1 MVKYGFCS
9 AGYPPLA
16 GVTKGRGWTLNN
28 LLKLF
33 SSIFFLLLFH
43 GALAQTL
50 GERIDG
56 PANVRSAPNGE
67 LTFSLNNN
75 VLVGAGPIQND
86 WAEIQITIEIPLKI
100 KDKYSL
106 DSGKAIVDI
115 AGNTLGFILGDVMT
129 SIANNGQTAWCSF
142 YGYTHQNN
150 IKKESIIENA
160 VQKNIERLE
169 FNHLAW
175 SDFIEDFDLQK
186 FDSIG
191 GYEIYMNYESI
202 EPSPGFRIAL
212 LFENYNLIGIVH
224 SRPIAPTPLM
234 KNYTNGAYY
243 DVLFK
248 TGYPEKK
255 INKFQND
262 LSTWLNGVD

>member
-16 GVTKGRGWTLNN
+16 GVTKGRGWTLSN
-28 LLKLF
+28 LLKVF

-56 PANVRSAPNGE
+56 PANIRSAANGD

-75 VLVGAGPIQND
+75 VLVGAGPIQNG
-86 WAEIQITIEIPLKI
+86 WAEIQITIEIPFKI
-100 KDKYSL
+100 KDNYSL

-115 AGNTLGFILGDVMT
+115 AGDTLGFILGDVMT
-129 SIANNGQTAWCSF
+129 SIANNGKTAWCSF

-150 IKKESIIENA
+150 IREESIIENV

-175 SDFIEDFDLQK
+175 SDFIEDFGLQQ

-191 GYEIYMNYESI
+191 GYEIFMTYESI
-202 EPSPGFRIAL
+202 DDSPGFRIAL
-212 LFENYNLIGIVH
+212 LFENYNLVGIIH
-224 SRPIAPTPLM
+224 SRPIPINQRVKDYKVDDYLS
-234 KNYTNGAYY
+234 
-243 DVLFK
+243 VLFVDNYSK
-248 TGYPEKK
+248 QKVLA
-255 INKFQND
+255 FQNTM
-262 LSTWLNGVD
+262 LTWLNGVD